1 MLEVYVAL
9 TLLGLGVLLK
19 KTKNTPILR
28 NIVPN
33 NQKPSMQNI
42 YQSNYTNIVRQT
54 EANQIKEHNNKI
66 VSQLAGIEV
75 DKMNTNMFPF
85 LRGSVKQNTRDTANV
100 GIMEA
105 FGTKNDVNFRKQEI
119 EGMFVPEPNIKP
131 FTLENIGDI
140 TNRMAKPVSKKNVLP
155 FEQVKVGRGINNGY
169 GTQPTGGFQQPD
181 LIDKL
186 MPNFQNIY
194 NVDKL
199 RAVNR
204 PKLCAKEG
212 RVVEGQRGSKPAYPG
227 KMVKQ
232 HVDTA
237 FEMSPERLLVTTG
250 AHMKEKRTEVIL
262 PKNTSRIVS
271 TSIYGNAFAK
281 EGHEQR
287 GKVQV
292 PNRQNLSSFQ
302 PANIIGKRNTTDYGK
317 ASVQI
322 YTNGRDIT
330 TTQTYKGNVQSLIK
344 SIIAPIQD
352 VLNITKKEFFLD
364 PTREFGEL
372 NVQIPPK
379 ITVHDP
385 NDVAR
390 TTIKETTIHD
400 SESLNFKG
408 SIKLTVYD
416 PSDIAR
422 TTARQTML
430 QDSENMNMASH
441 VYKTNVFDPNAV
453 ARTTVKETL
462 LQDTDV
468 ANMRKIEERGVVY
481 EPNSKTRDTIRQTL
495 DLPDNNVNLASVQVH
510 KGTTYDPNDIA
521 KVTIKET
528 TMNEDHRGIASGFVN
543 LQNSAYVN
551 ASENMMI
558 KGTQQASYNDIDYY
572 GGIQIGTG
580 GEGYKDANF
589 EVKDTM
595 KQDPEEYYGIA
606 SDQTVVAARLQ
617 DDAYAQTFKGNKEL
631 AERAPTNEGNKL
643 NVDSYQFGH
652 TDVKRM
658 TLNVLPDVGVHA
670 RPTTIVTDARN
681 EINLTKV
688 KQYHKQ
694 EDTRLD
700 MEILEPF
707 KKNPFT
713 KSLHSFA

>member
-19 KTKNTPILR
+19 KTKTTPAMK
-28 NIVPN
+28 NIVPT

-42 YQSNYTNIVRQT
+42 YKSDYTNTVRQK
-54 EANQIKEHNNKI
+54 EAMQIEKHNNKI

-75 DKMNTNMFPF
+75 DKINTNMFPF
-85 LRGSVKQNTRDTANV
+85 LRGGVKQNTNDNANV

-105 FGTKNDVNFRKQEI
+105 FGTKNDIMFRKQELG
-119 EGMFVPEPNIKP
+119 GMFVPEPNIKP
-131 FTLENIGDI
+131 FTLENIDDI
-140 TNRMAKPVSKKNVLP
+140 TTRIAKPLSKKNVLP
-155 FEQVKVGRGINNGY
+155 FQQERVGRGIDSGY
-169 GTQPTGGFQQPD
+169 CSHPTGGFQQTD
-181 LIDKL
+181 LIDKI
-186 MPNFQNIY
+186 MPNLQNIY
-194 NVDKL
+194 DVDKL
-199 RAVNR
+199 RVANK
-204 PKLCAKEG
+204 PKIGGVEG
-212 RVVEGQRGSKPAYPG
+212 RIIDGQKSTRVAYPG
-227 KMVKQ
+227 KMVKR

-237 FEMSPERLLVTTG
+237 FEMKPERLLVTTG
-250 AHMKEKRTEVIL
+250 AHLKEKQKDVVI
-262 PKNTSRIVS
+262 PKDTSRIVS
-271 TSIYGNAFAK
+271 SSIYGNAFAK
-281 EGHEQR
+281 EGDKQR
-287 GKVQV
+287 GEVK
-292 PNRQNLSSFQ
+292 PSNRQNLASFQ
-302 PANIIGKRNTTDYGK
+302 TANIIGKRDNTDYGK

-322 YTNGRDIT
+322 YKNGRDVT

-344 SIIAPIQD
+344 SIISPIQD

-364 PTREFGEL
+364 PTREFGQL

-408 SIKLTVYD
+408 STKLTVYD
-416 PSDIAR
+416 PADIAR
-422 TTARQTML
+422 TTARQTMI
-430 QDSENMNMASH
+430 QDSENMNMAAH

-468 ANMRKIEERGVVY
+468 ANMRKIEERGKVY
-481 EPNSKTRDTIRQTL
+481 VPGDKTRATVRQTL
-495 DLPDNNVNLASVQVH
+495 DLPDKNLNLASVQVH
-510 KGTTYDPNDIA
+510 KGSTYDPNA
-521 KVTIKET
+521 TARVTIKET
-528 TMNEDHRGIASGFVN
+528 TMNEDHRGIASGVVN
-543 LQNSAYVN
+543 TQNSAYVD
-551 ASENMMI
+551 ATENLMI

-572 GGIQIGTG
+572 GGAQIGTG
-580 GEGYKDANF
+580 GEGYKDAYF

-606 SDQTVVAARLQ
+606 ADQTVVAARLQ
-617 DDAYAQTFKGNKEL
+617 DDANAQTFKGNKEIV
-631 AERAPTNEGNKL
+631 ERAPTNEGVKL
-643 NVDSYQFGH
+643 NMDSYQFGQ

-658 TLNVLPDVGVHA
+658 QLQNDFALGIMPNTVAN
-670 RPTTIVTDARN
+670 DARN
-681 EINLTKV
+681 DINLTKV
-688 KQYHKQ
+688 KQYQQQ

-713 KSLHSFA
+713 QSLHSFA